1 MWYIEEDNTFFTQ
14 LSKRELNVFLKKQ
27 NNTDKT
33 EKLLIIGIEYKWKC
47 TRVFFFIWKLDFSS
61 VSWSE
66 VIFSIAC
73 VYHLCHYFNTNP
85 PSHTSCL
92 MNQNLQE
99 DASLVDNKCLTG
111 KKNYPACLKKYSQQ
125 GLAI

>member
-73 VYHLCHYFNTNP
+73 VYHLCHCFNTNP

-99 DASLVDNKCLTG
+99 DASLVDNKCFAG